1 MKTEINTTINSSR
14 DKHYFNTEQIK
25 ALAILFH
32 VNITEGFFLPN
43 HKSPNQSEEGE
54 NEAKLY

>member
-32 VNITEGFFLPN
+32 VNITNIFLSN